1 MDTMKQKH
9 TRLQVALEI
18 VAVLLILATAA
29 FLLIRW
35 PLIPDRIPG
44 HYNAVGQ
51 VDRWGYKS
59 EILALP
65 AVGIILY
72 GLLTAISFFPSLWN
86 VPVTT
91 TEDHK
96 PGVYSRMKTM
106 LLVLKVEMLTV
117 FGFLAV
123 NTSIA
128 TPLPGWF
135 LPITLA
141 VIFGSVLCSVI
152 DVSIYAKGKSGR
164 L

>member
-1 MDTMKQKH
+1 MDTMRQKH

-18 VAVLLILATAA
+18 IAVLLILATIA

-51 VDRWGYKS
+51 VDRWGNKS
-59 EILALP
+59 EILVLP
-65 AVGIILY
+65 AVGILLY

-86 VPVTT
+86 VPGTI
-91 TEDHK
+91 TEDNK

-106 LLVLKVEMLTV
+106 LLVLKVEMLAV

-135 LPITLA
+135 LPIALA

-152 DVSIYAKGKSGR
+152 DVSMYAKRKKES